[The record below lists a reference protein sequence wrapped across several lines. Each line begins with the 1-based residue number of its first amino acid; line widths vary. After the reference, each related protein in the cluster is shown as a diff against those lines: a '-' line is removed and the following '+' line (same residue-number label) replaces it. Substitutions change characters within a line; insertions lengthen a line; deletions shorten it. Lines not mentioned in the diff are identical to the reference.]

1 MRLEHFLYV
10 VEIAKHRSL
19 SKAARNLYITQPSL
33 SVSLQNLE
41 NELGFQ
47 VFERSHKGMV
57 LTEKGREF
65 YQIAKR
71 IKGEL
76 DRVDHLVAPE
86 DNPAEVHLNAAPVFC
101 NAAML
106 QLISSVRGES
116 QEIQLS
122 INECTRASVLD
133 AVVERQADLGIGIC
147 IDGEEKQLYQNAQQC
162 HVMIEPLIHDRMYLY
177 IPKHHTLAFE
187 ESIPLAR
194 LQEDGIIVLKE
205 ADKNAHI
212 ANHKGGYSYTFAE
225 RDSVI
230 KAVSKGMGY
239 AVLPGMMAIDNVY
252 IEAGLVNVVPIADGV
267 IPATMY
273 LAFSSA
279 EPLTKNQAL
288 VAQHIRTVSRHI
300 QQRLDYLPKLKH
312 KADKTNL
319 PLIYY

>member
-10 VEIAKHRSL
+10 VEIAEHRSL

-57 LTEKGREF
+57 LTEKGSEF

-76 DRVDHLVAPE
+76 ERIDRLVAPE
-86 DNPAEVHLNAAPVFC
+86 DNPTEVHLNAAPVFC

-106 QLISSVRGES
+106 QLISGVRGES

-122 INECTRASVLD
+122 INECVRTSVLD
-133 AVVERQADLGIGIC
+133 SIIEHQADLGIGIC
-147 IDGEEKQLYQNAQQC
+147 VDDEEKQLYQDAQQSR
-162 HVMIEPLIHDRMYLY
+162 VIIEPLIHDRMYIY
-177 IPKHHTLAFE
+177 VPKKHPLAFE

-194 LQEDGIIVLKE
+194 LQEDGVIVLKE
-205 ADKNAHI
+205 ADKNAQI

-239 AVLPGMMAIDNVY
+239 AILPGMMAIDNVY
-252 IEAGLVNVVPIADGV
+252 VETGLVNVVPIADGV
-267 IPATMY
+267 IPAMMY

-288 VAQHIRTVSRHI
+288 VAQHVRNVSRHI
-300 QQRLDYLPKLKH
+300 QQNLDYLPKLKH
-312 KADKTNL
+312 KPNKANL

>member
-10 VEIAKHRSL
+10 VEIAEHRSL

-33 SVSLQNLE
+33 SISLQNLE

-57 LTEKGREF
+57 LTDKGNEF

-76 DRVDHLVAPE
+76 ERVDRLVAPD
-86 DNPAEVHLNAAPVFC
+86 DNPAEVHLNAVPVFC

-106 QLISSVRGES
+106 QLISSVRSES

-122 INECTRASVLD
+122 INECARSSVLD
-133 AVVERQADLGIGIC
+133 SVIEHQADLGIGIC
-147 IDGEEKQLYQNAQQC
+147 VDDEETQIYQDSQQS
-162 HVMIEPLIHDRMYLY
+162 HVTIEPLIHDRMYVY
-177 IPKHHTLAFE
+177 IPKQHPLAFE
-187 ESIPLAR
+187 ESILLSQ
-194 LQEDGIIVLKE
+194 LQDYGMIVLKE
-205 ADKNAHI
+205 AEKNAQFS
-212 ANHKGGYSYTFAE
+212 NHKGGYSYTFAE

-239 AVLPGMMAIDNVY
+239 AILPGMMAIDNVY
-252 IEAGLVNVVPIADGV
+252 IETGLVNIVPIADDV
-267 IPATMY
+267 IPATLY

-279 EPLTKNQAL
+279 EPLSKNQAI
-288 VAQHIRTVSRHI
+288 VAKHIRNVSRSI
-300 QQRLDYLPKLKH
+300 QQRLEYLPKLKQRPE
-312 KADKTNL
+312 KANL